1 MKPRLRWQQG
11 AWVQTEP
18 RRRISMNALYEAG
31 GYGRRTKGWYAP
43 SVGPNAALY
52 GAQTVRDRAR
62 AARRNDAWAKS
73 GIHGLVSEIVGTGIK
88 PQSQC
93 SKPKFRKAVEALWLR
108 WTDESDADGVL
119 DFYGQQALAA
129 QTWLE
134 SGEAFVRLR
143 TRRPTDG
150 LSVPLQLQI
159 LEPEFCPDM
168 YNSPSSTAD
177 VRAGVE
183 FGPIGQRLA
192 YWMYRFH
199 PGSLIWLDV
208 GSLHRVDASE
218 IAHLYMPER
227 PGQIR
232 GAPHLAQVL
241 LRLQNLDKFDDA
253 TLMRQQ
259 LSNLFTGFIT
269 RPESDEDAG
278 VAIDPITGQS
288 YTVDAQN
295 MPQIGLEPGLMM
307 EVDTPG
313 AKIEWSQPPDAG
325 PNYPPYIKQQL
336 MAIAAGMELPYE
348 TLTGDLSSVNDRTV
362 RVILSK
368 FRRRVQQW
376 QHHIVV
382 QQLCRR
388 VWLAWLD
395 QAVLS
400 GAIKAPGYADPEKRR
415 DYQAVKWIPQGWA
428 YINPVQDVQAQRE
441 AVRAGFKSRSEVVS
455 ENGYDSEAID
465 AEIAADNAR
474 ADELGLVYDSDARWT
489 DRAGRS
495 LPPSIVDEQA
505 QDKNPAATQTESKTG
520 GK

>member
-1 MKPRLRWQQG
+1 
-11 AWVQTEP
+11 
-18 RRRISMNALYEAG
+18 MNALYEAAG
-31 GYGRRTKGWYAP
+31 TGRRTKGWYAP
-43 SVGPNAALY
+43 TVGPNTALY
-52 GAQTVRDRAR
+52 GAQSLRDRSR
-62 AARRNDAWAKS
+62 AARRNDTWAKS
-73 GIHGLVSEIVGTGIK
+73 GIHGLVSEIIGTGIK

-108 WTDESDADGVL
+108 WTDEADADGML
-119 DFYGQQALAA
+119 DFYGQQMLAA

-143 TRRPTDG
+143 VRRPTDN

-159 LEPEFCPDM
+159 LEPEFCPDR
-168 YNSPSSTAD
+168 YDVPASNAD

-183 FGPIGQRLA
+183 FNAIGQRTA
-192 YWMYRFH
+192 YWMYRSH
-199 PGSLIWLDV
+199 PGDLAWIDV
-208 GSLHRVDASE
+208 GSLHRVDAGQ
-218 IAHLYMPER
+218 IAHLYLPLR

-232 GAPHLAQVL
+232 GEAHLSQVL

-253 TLMRQQ
+253 TLLRQQ
-259 LSNLFTGFIT
+259 LANLFAGYIT
-269 RPESDEDAG
+269 RPETDEDGG
-278 VAIDPITGQS
+278 VAIDPITGQT
-288 YTVDAQN
+288 YTSDGQN
-295 MPQIGLEPGLMM
+295 IPQIGLEPGLMM

-313 AKIEWSQPPDAG
+313 AKIEWSDPPDAG
-325 PNYPPYIKQQL
+325 PNYPSYVKQQL
-336 MAIAAGMELPYE
+336 MAIAAGMEIPYE
-348 TLTGDLSSVNDRTV
+348 MLTGDLSSVNDRTV

-376 QHHIVV
+376 QHHVMV
-382 QQLCRR
+382 YQLCRR

-455 ENGYDSEAID
+455 ENGYDAEAID

-474 ADELGLVYDSDARWT
+474 ADDLGLIYDSDARWT
-489 DRAGRS
+489 DRAGIGQS
-495 LPPSIVDEQA
+495 PNIVEEEGQQKQQQA
-505 QDKNPAATQTESKTG
+505 GNQ
-520 GK
+520 